1 MCGFN
6 QIFRFFFTPFFVSF
20 SEYSQDILDKNNKRS
35 THKNKIIKE
44 NWNHFGTNSEKDL
57 DSKGLTKSSLGS
69 SFVLLTFDLFDD
81 VEPALT
87 RLELLLGFELA
98 VAGAD
103 SNILLSDES
112 LLSNTN
118 VADLSFFE

>member
-1 MCGFN
+1 M
-6 QIFRFFFTPFFVSF
+6 
-20 SEYSQDILDKNNKRS
+20 
-35 THKNKIIKE
+35 
-44 NWNHFGTNSEKDL
+44 
-57 DSKGLTKSSLGS
+57 
-69 SFVLLTFDLFDD
+69 LLTFDLFDD

-87 RLELLLGFELA
+87 RLELLLGFVLA

-103 SNILLSDES
+103 SNISLSDES

>member
-1 MCGFN
+1 M
-6 QIFRFFFTPFFVSF
+6 
-20 SEYSQDILDKNNKRS
+20 
-35 THKNKIIKE
+35 
-44 NWNHFGTNSEKDL
+44 
-57 DSKGLTKSSLGS
+57 
-69 SFVLLTFDLFDD
+69 LLTFDLFDD

-118 VADLSFFE
+118 VARGGGTYFFEGETRKFALKVLFGAYPY